1 MRALI
6 MDDSSFARNRLR
18 ALLQERGIECCEAG
32 DGRAAMDIL
41 HGGTR
46 FDLAF
51 VDWNM
56 PVMDGLEMLR
66 QLRAEPYQELKA
78 IMVTAEGNKRS
89 ILCALNAGADEYL
102 MKPFDK
108 QALSDKLALLGIGAA
123 NDC

>member
-6 MDDSSFARNRLR
+6 VDDSSFARGRLR
-18 ALLQERGIECCEAG
+18 ALLQEQGIECVEAG

-41 HGGTR
+41 HGGPR

-56 PVMDGLEMLR
+56 PVMDGLEMLQ
-66 QLRAEPYQELKA
+66 QLRAEPYEELKA
-78 IMVTAEGNKRS
+78 IMVTTEGNKRS
-89 ILCALNAGADEYL
+89 ILRALNAGADEYL

-108 QALSDKLALLGIGAA
+108 QGLGDKLALLGIGGTGE
-123 NDC
+123 